1 MVKKTNSKASE
12 KRPYV
17 NPVKCL
23 NFEGGHNYEHQLR
36 ASINSTKVDPIS
48 GEMIGNVEKTY
59 ILELVCKDCMDRR
72 LLHTKTVDVTTTVSL
87 AQMLTE
93 YREKL
98 AKAHYDQQAEQSQ
111 SIGGR

>member
-1 MVKKTNSKASE
+1 MVKLNSKPNE
-12 KRPYV
+12 KKPYV

-36 ASINSTKVDPIS
+36 ASISSTKVDPIS
-48 GEMIGNVEKTY
+48 GEMVGNVEKTY
-59 ILELVCKDCMDRR
+59 ILELVCRDCMDRR
-72 LLHTKTVDVTTTVSL
+72 LLHTKTVDVATTISL

-98 AKAHYDQQAEQSQ
+98 AEEYYAKQAEQTQ
-111 SIGGR
+111 TIGGR